1 MIKPNHTAPAMN
13 ANTQPSGLG
22 TSPAAPKRSE
32 GGSFFGCLG
41 IWVFGCLTISP
52 AMATSTEATIPV
64 TQTTGVKENQPP
76 ALMSPLALAKLGSQ
90 HLRSAAAHQKESKEL
105 LKQGGG
111 KDAQLKGEDL
121 KAKAVSEYVI
131 AAEIFD
137 SLQQQF
143 PNDPLAGK
151 AGIRAGQAY
160 MRADQFKLALTVFHR
175 VVNHQNYDGNS
186 VRSQASYW
194 AGMCY
199 EKLGQQMSAFTMYK
213 SITNGFP
220 DSAWSKYA
228 RGRLPQPAFNDI
240 IKREAEMNQRMLEQ
254 QREANK

>member
-1 MIKPNHTAPAMN
+1 MN

-76 ALMSPLALAKLGSQ
+76 SLMSPLALAKLGSQ
-90 HLRSAAAHQKESKEL
+90 HLRSAAAHQKESKKL

-111 KDAQLKGEDL
+111 KDAQLKGEAL
-121 KAKAVSEYVI
+121 KTKAEHEY
-131 AAEIFD
+131 AAAADIFD
-137 SLQQQF
+137 SLQQAF

-160 MRADQFKLALTVFHR
+160 MRAEKPKEAVTVLLR
-175 VVNHQNYDGNS
+175 VANHQKYDGNTL
-186 VRSQASYW
+186 RSQAMYW

-199 EKLGQQMSAFTMYK
+199 EKLGQPMTAYTMYK
-213 SITNGFP
+213 NITHGFP
-220 DSAWSKYA
+220 DSKWAKYA
-228 RGRLPQPAFNDI
+228 RGRLSQDTL
-240 IKREAEMNQRMLEQ
+240 KKLENEV
-254 QREANK
+254 R